1 MMMRSDGVVWYKIVG
16 FDNYGI
22 DKYGNVRNF
31 ETGNQVKHQIS
42 TGGVQYV
49 LLSRRN
55 KRYKF
60 MISRLLE
67 EACMPFDT
75 LMYEEK
81 V

>member
-1 MMMRSDGVVWYKIVG
+1 MMRSDGVVWYKIVG

-22 DKYGNVRNF
+22 DKYRNVRNF

-60 MISRLLE
+60 MISRLLD

>member
-1 MMMRSDGVVWYKIVG
+1 MMWSDGVVWYKIVG

-22 DKYGNVRNF
+22 DTYGNVRNF
-31 ETGNQVKHQIS
+31 ETGNQVKQQIS
-42 TGGVQYV
+42 TGGVPYV
-49 LLSRRN
+49 SLSRRN

-60 MISRLLE
+60 RISRLLE

>member
-1 MMMRSDGVVWYKIVG
+1 MMWSDGVVWYKIVG

-22 DKYGNVRNF
+22 DTYGNVRNF
-31 ETGNQVKHQIS
+31 ETGNPVKQQIS
-42 TGGVQYV
+42 TGGVPYV

-67 EACMPFDT
+67 EACIPFDT
-75 LMYEEK
+75 SMYEEK

>member
-1 MMMRSDGVVWYKIVG
+1 MMRSDGVVWYKIVG

-67 EACMPFDT
+67 EACIPFDT
-75 LMYEEK
+75 SKYEEK